1 MDVGQ
6 LYIKEEFVLKLR
18 FKFSKEG
25 PIRYIGHLDFMR
37 YMQKAIVRAKIPAT
51 YSQGY
56 HPHMNLSFALPLG
69 VGVETL
75 GDYFDLEVRE
85 GESLLHT
92 YLDAL
97 NDSLTEGVHILKVNE
112 IPEEKK
118 YNCMASIFYA
128 SYELKFKKE
137 LYSEEEISQAIKT
150 FLAKESVVI
159 TKHSKKNTQE
169 IDIKPHIYDL
179 TYNDGVFKMLLPTG
193 SHLNIKPELV
203 IQTIFQNE
211 NLDRGILHIKRIDM
225 YGEDR
230 SPLNELRIN

>member
-1 MDVGQ
+1 M
-6 LYIKEEFVLKLR
+6 KLR

-56 HPHMNLSFALPLG
+56 NPHMHLSFALPLG

-75 GDYFDLEVRE
+75 GDYFDLEVS
-85 GESLLHT
+85 GLSSHLST
-92 YLDAL
+92 YQKDLNAAL
-97 NDSLTEGVHILKVNE
+97 TQGVRILEINE

-128 SYELKFKKE
+128 SYELTFKKA
-137 LYSEEEISQAIKT
+137 LYTEEEILQAIQV
-150 FLAKESVVI
+150 FLSKERLMI
-159 TKHSKKNTQE
+159 TKHSKKSSQE
-169 IDIKPHIYDL
+169 IDIKPHIYHFS
-179 TYNDGVFKMLLPTG
+179 YADGIFQMLLPTG

-203 IQTIFQNE
+203 LQTIFQNE
-211 NLDRGILHIKRIDM
+211 GLDRSILHIKRIDM
-225 YGEDR
+225 YMEDR
-230 SPLNELRIN
+230 RPLSELRLN